1 MKYDAIA
8 RVIGGGH
15 SSSCSNITSSTLNIP
30 SIRETRLIGFIIGAG
45 ANYDYTKGNAA
56 SGFSFGDDPGRYV
69 EEVISAAAA
78 KSATILSNAHI
89 KDYQILSEAFSLE
102 LLDPNNSAGVETST
116 LINQYTSNGTGDPF
130 LESLFFDYS
139 SLLFISSLRDNSLPS
154 NLQGRWSYQLTSA
167 WSADYHA
174 NINLQMDY

>member
-1 MKYDAIA
+1 MEYDAIT

-15 SSSCSNITSSTLNIP
+15 SSFCCNITSGTLNIP

-45 ANYDYTKGNAA
+45 TNYDYTKGNAA
-56 SGFSFGDDPGRYV
+56 SGFSFRDDLGLYV

-78 KSATILSNAHI
+78 TKSATNLSDAHI

-139 SLLFISSLRDNSLPS
+139 SRLFISSSRDNSLPS
-154 NLQGRWSYQLTSA
+154 NLQGCWSYQLTSA
-167 WSADYHA
+167 
-174 NINLQMDY
+174 

>member
-1 MKYDAIA
+1 MEYDAIT

-15 SSSCSNITSSTLNIP
+15 SSFCCNITSGTLNIP

-45 ANYDYTKGNAA
+45 TNYDYTKGNAA
-56 SGFSFGDDPGRYV
+56 SGFSFRDDLGLYV

-78 KSATILSNAHI
+78 TKSATNLSDAHI

-116 LINQYTSNGTGDPF
+116 LINQYTERRLPCQHQPIDEPLGGRPDRTWGSASSTMAIHAGYLGT
-130 LESLFFDYS
+130 SK
-139 SLLFISSLRDNSLPS
+139 
-154 NLQGRWSYQLTSA
+154 
-167 WSADYHA
+167 H
-174 NINLQMDY
+174 